1 MNALN
6 FAAHHNEGQTA
17 GPQEG
22 ENAVSDYI
30 MTDSLREGS
39 ENIIVDEI
47 PIPSN
52 TGYQAYAN
60 PISAGSSDIQ
70 TGVITQNAYGWNNPG
85 PYAAPSPVAPLSY
98 TPRQVAGYPMAT
110 VIGEPTKGTVLN
122 EDDQIKEAMKLSLA
136 EFEPKSSAP
145 SSNAVASCNSFTGLS
160 KEDEEIA
167 RAIEQSI
174 AAANPKT
181 EDEPTNPHQR
191 KREPGL
197 GVGLKNIGN
206 TCYVNSLLQ
215 TYFSIP
221 ELRGAIMKWDYTPWM
236 NNPAAAEG
244 SGGGVALVAALQQLF
259 AEMML
264 SDRK

>member
-1 MNALN
+1 
-6 FAAHHNEGQTA
+6 
-17 GPQEG
+17 
-22 ENAVSDYI
+22 VSDYR
-30 MTDSLREGS
+30 MTDAWRDSS
-39 ENIIVDEI
+39 ENVIVDDI

-60 PISAGSSDIQ
+60 PISAAPSEIQ
-70 TGVITQNAYGWNNPG
+70 TAVVTQNTYGGWSNPG
-85 PYAAPSPVAPLSY
+85 SYTTASPVAPLSY
-98 TPRQVAGYPMAT
+98 TPGQAAGFPMAT
-110 VIGEPTKGTVLN
+110 VISEPTKGTVLN
-122 EDDQIKEAMKLSLA
+122 EDDQIKEAMKLSLIEYA
-136 EFEPKSSAP
+136 PKSSAP
-145 SSNAVASCNSFTGLS
+145 TSNAVISSNSFTGLS

-181 EDEPTNPHQR
+181 EDEPSNPHQR

-236 NNPAAAEG
+236 SNPAAAEG
-244 SGGGVALVAALQQLF
+244 SGGGVALVAALQELF

>member
-1 MNALN
+1 MNDLN
-6 FAAHHNEGQTA
+6 FAAHHNAGQTT

-22 ENAVSDYI
+22 ENAESDYR
-30 MTDSLREGS
+30 MTDAWREGS
-39 ENIIVDEI
+39 ENVIVDEI

-60 PISAGSSDIQ
+60 PISAGTSDGIP
-70 TGVITQNAYGWNNPG
+70 TGVITQNVYGWNTP
-85 PYAAPSPVAPLSY
+85 AAPSPVAPLSY
-98 TPRQVAGYPMAT
+98 TPHQGAGYPLAT
-110 VIGEPTKGTVLN
+110 VISEPTKGTVLN

-136 EFEPKSSAP
+136 EYEPKSSAP
-145 SSNAVASCNSFTGLS
+145 SSNVVVSSNSFTGLS

-181 EDEPTNPHQR
+181 EDEPSNPHQR

-221 ELRGAIMKWDYTPWM
+221 ELRGAILKWDYTPWM

>member
-1 MNALN
+1 
-6 FAAHHNEGQTA
+6 
-17 GPQEG
+17 
-22 ENAVSDYI
+22 
-30 MTDSLREGS
+30 MTDSWRDPS
-39 ENIIVDEI
+39 ENVIVDEI

-60 PISAGSSDIQ
+60 PISAGSSSDVP
-70 TGVITQNAYGWNNPG
+70 TGVIATNTSAWNNPV
-85 PYAAPSPVAPLSY
+85 APSPVAPLSY
-98 TPRQVAGYPMAT
+98 TPRQAAGYPMAT
-110 VIGEPTKGTVLN
+110 VVGETPKGTILN

-136 EFEPKSSAP
+136 EYEPKSSAS
-145 SSNAVASCNSFTGLS
+145 SSNAVVSSSSFTGLS

-181 EDEPTNPHQR
+181 EDEPSNPHQR

-221 ELRGAIMKWDYTPWM
+221 ELRGAIMEWDYTPWM
-236 NNPAAAEG
+236 NSPAAAEG